1 MVNNILEKLPPGVCT
16 IELLG
21 CKDTKSFGQKS
32 IGGMSFSQ
40 DVMVMSVGQN
50 VRTSKV
56 TIN

>member
-40 DVMVMSVGQN
+40 DVMVMSDGQN
-50 VRTSKV
+50 V
-56 TIN
+56 